1 MTMRSKTF
9 SKAVDKPV
17 VTSIRDSRFAAPRR
31 IVINPEK
38 TNVFTYMDPGR
49 GPNGEH
55 QT

>member
-1 MTMRSKTF
+1 MRSKIF

-17 VTSIRDSRFAAPRR
+17 LTYIKDSRFAAPRR

-38 TNVFTYMDPGR
+38 TRILTYMDPDR

-55 QT
+55 LS